1 LHDFVKEERHM
12 PTKKKSAKKKSV
24 KKNPVSIST
33 DGEVVTPEP
42 EDEESKLDGCSV
54 AIKDTTPDEDLP
66 PAEGG
71 VA

>member
-1 LHDFVKEERHM
+1 MKKK
-12 PTKKKSAKKKSV
+12 PGKKKSGKKK
-24 KKNPVSIST
+24 PVAIDV

-54 AIKDTTPDEDLP
+54 AIKDVTPDEDLP
-66 PAEGG
+66 PTEGG

>member
-1 LHDFVKEERHM
+1 M
-12 PTKKKSAKKKSV
+12 KKKPAKKKSV
-24 KKNPVSIST
+24 KKTPVSINK
-33 DGEVVTPEP
+33 DGAVVTPEL

-66 PAEGG
+66 PTEGG

>member
-1 LHDFVKEERHM
+1 M
-12 PTKKKSAKKKSV
+12 KKKPGKKK
-24 KKNPVSIST
+24 PVAIDI

-54 AIKDTTPDEDLP
+54 AIKDKTPDEDLP
-66 PAEGG
+66 PTEGG